1 MSSAS
6 HIEEQAAQWLALQD
20 RDPPSADLQAR
31 VDQWLA
37 ADPRHEVAY
46 LRLRA
51 AWRQL
56 DRVAALGSYAN
67 ARQSFTPQQPR
78 SRSFKVAAAMAA
90 SIAVASLLGV
100 TWWVAHPSSATPV
113 RYSTQVG
120 GYQRQLLADG
130 STVELNTGTAIDV
143 QFDGRVRRLH
153 LLYGE
158 ARFHVAKD
166 TGRPFLVEADQRQV
180 RALATDFT
188 VHLEPGQAEV
198 LVAEGRVGVDPVQNG
213 ASPGSSIIL
222 SAGQLG
228 QLRPQGVNVVDLP
241 PTEVGARLAWDRGLL
256 VFAKARL
263 ATVAAELNRYN
274 TLQIRIADPTAAALE
289 VGGTFSATNA
299 TAFIHVLEAGFP
311 VTVTRNADGV
321 TVASRK

>member
-6 HIEEQAAQWLALQD
+6 LIEEQAAQWLALQD
-20 RDPPSADLQAR
+20 RDPSSAALQAR
-31 VDQWLA
+31 FEQWLA

-67 ARQSFTPQQPR
+67 ARQRLTPQRPR
-78 SRSFKVAAAMAA
+78 FRSFKAAAMAA

-100 TWWVAHPSSATPV
+100 IWWLAHPTPAPAA
-113 RYSTQVG
+113 RFSTQVG

-130 STVELNTGTAIDV
+130 STVELNTRTGIEV
-143 QFDGRVRRLH
+143 QFDGGVRRLR

-166 TGRPFLVEADQRQV
+166 ASRPFVVQVNQRQI

-188 VHLEPGQAEV
+188 VHLEPAQTEV
-198 LVAEGRVGVDPVQNG
+198 LVAEGRVGVDPVQKGVG
-213 ASPGSSIIL
+213 ADSLTIL
-222 SAGQLG
+222 AAGQLG
-228 QLRPQGVNVVDLP
+228 QLRQQGVSVVDLP
-241 PTEVGARLAWDRGLL
+241 PAEVAARLAWDRGLL

-274 TLQIRIADPTAAALE
+274 TVQIRIADPTAASLE

-299 TAFIHVLEAGFP
+299 PAFIHVLEAGFP
-311 VTVTRNADGV
+311 VTVTRGAEGV
-321 TVASRK
+321 TVATRN